1 MSIPPPLGPP
11 ALAGNGHPPA
21 TWRLGLVLALAYILL
36 GAPGVLLGSPAP
48 VFPAAGLALA
58 AFLWFGHRA
67 LPGLWLGALA
77 LNLGLHWFIA
87 PWLGQGS
94 FLTPLAVAASIAS
107 GATLQAGVGV
117 WLVRHWQ
124 GAGWRTL
131 ALEQEVMRFLL
142 LGGVLAGLVSPT
154 IGVGTLLAVGL
165 IGATEFAYTWW
176 AWYVGDVIGILL
188 FTPLTLAVLDR
199 QDPLWRER
207 RRRLLVPMLIVMA
220 LAIMAFH
227 GTGRRESQDR
237 RDELRQVGEA
247 IARDLDNR
255 LHTHR
260 EVLSALRHFIE
271 AKPELSFAQFE
282 RFTRASLADNPDL
295 LALTFSPLVSGAER
309 DAFEARMSRQV
320 PSGHFQILE
329 RDQERRPIP
338 AGARPEYVPVTY
350 IVPWERNQ
358 AALGYDNLSEPV
370 RRAATERVR
379 ASRHL
384 AVAAPIALVQEDT
397 RHVGMLEMLPVED
410 LTATDAAG
418 RPRLLGFVVGVVRID
433 QLIALATQGKI
444 PDGLG
449 LRVTASQVPTAA
461 TSPSSAPLAIQAVL
475 YPPVADPGPPVLAAT
490 GARWQGHLRVGD
502 QDWTLI
508 LSATPAY
515 LQQNRSWAAWV
526 VGMVGLLF
534 AALMQIL
541 LLGFTGRTYLSQRQN
556 AALEAEITE
565 RKLAEQAL
573 RASEQRYRELS
584 AELEGKVEERT
595 AALRDANVELNRL
608 ATTDSLTGAWN
619 RRYFEQ
625 AAAFEIARHDR
636 YGEAG
641 LALVLFDLD
650 HFKRI
655 NDQHGHPV
663 GDQVLVELTQRVRH
677 RLRATDILAR
687 WGGEEFVVLL
697 PHCDRDQAVT
707 LAEKLRRL
715 IAAEPFPGAGALTA
729 SFGVAAYLAE
739 ETLATWIQR
748 VDEALYA
755 AKAGGRDQVR
765 VAGWAL
771 GPSRGAR

>member
-1 MSIPPPLGPP
+1 M
-11 ALAGNGHPPA
+11 N
-21 TWRLGLVLALAYILL
+21 
-36 GAPGVLLGSPAP
+36 
-48 VFPAAGLALA
+48 AAGLALA
-58 AFLWFGHRA
+58 TPLWFGHRA

-117 WLVRHWQ
+117 WLVRRWQ
-124 GAGWRTL
+124 GEIWRTL
-131 ALEQEVMRFLL
+131 AREQEVLRFLL
-142 LGGVLAGLVSPT
+142 LGGVLAGVVST
-154 IGVGTLLAVGL
+154 TVGTSALAAAGL
-165 IGATEFAYTWW
+165 IGSTEFAYTWW
-176 AWYVGDVIGILL
+176 TWYVGDVIGILL
-188 FTPLTLAVLDR
+188 FTPLILALLNR

-207 RRRLLVPMLIVMA
+207 RRRLFLPMVIVMA
-220 LAIMAFH
+220 LAVMAFH
-227 GTGRRESQDR
+227 GTGWRESQDR

-247 IARDLDNR
+247 IARDLGNR

-271 AKPELSFAQFE
+271 AKPELSFAEFE

-295 LALTFSPLVSGAER
+295 LALNFNPLVSGAER
-309 DAFEARMSRQV
+309 DAFEARMSQQV
-320 PSGHFQILE
+320 PSGSFRILE

-370 RRAATERVR
+370 RRAATERAR

-384 AVAAPIALVQEDT
+384 AVAAPLALVQEDT
-397 RHVGMLEMLPVED
+397 RHVGMLEMLPVEN
-410 LTATDAAG
+410 LTAPDAEG
-418 RPRLLGFVVGVVRID
+418 RPRLLGFVVGVVRVD

-444 PDGLG
+444 PDGLR
-449 LRVTASQVPTAA
+449 LRVSASRDQTMA
-461 TSPSSAPLAIQAVL
+461 TSPSPAPLAGETLL
-475 YPPVADPGPPVLAAT
+475 YPPVAEPGPPVLADS
-490 GARWQGHLRVGD
+490 GARWQGPLRVGD
-502 QDWTLI
+502 QDWTLV
-508 LSATPAY
+508 LTATPAY
-515 LQQNRSWAAWV
+515 LQQHRSWAAWGI
-526 VGMVGLLF
+526 GMVGLLF
-534 AALMQIL
+534 AALLQIL

-595 AALRDANVELNRL
+595 AALRDANAELNRL

-625 AAAFEIARHDR
+625 AAASEIARQDR
-636 YGEAG
+636 YGETG
-641 LALVLFDLD
+641 LALLLFDLD

-677 RLRATDILAR
+677 RLRASDILAR

-715 IAAEPFPGAGALTA
+715 IAAEPFPAAGALTA
-729 SFGVAAYLAE
+729 SFGVAPYRAE

-765 VAGWAL
+765 LAG
-771 GPSRGAR
+771 

>member
-1 MSIPPPLGPP
+1 
-11 ALAGNGHPPA
+11 
-21 TWRLGLVLALAYILL
+21 
-36 GAPGVLLGSPAP
+36 
-48 VFPAAGLALA
+48 
-58 AFLWFGHRA
+58 
-67 LPGLWLGALA
+67 
-77 LNLGLHWFIA
+77 
-87 PWLGQGS
+87 
-94 FLTPLAVAASIAS
+94 
-107 GATLQAGVGV
+107 
-117 WLVRHWQ
+117 
-124 GAGWRTL
+124 
-131 ALEQEVMRFLL
+131 
-142 LGGVLAGLVSPT
+142 
-154 IGVGTLLAVGL
+154 
-165 IGATEFAYTWW
+165 
-176 AWYVGDVIGILL
+176 
-188 FTPLTLAVLDR
+188 
-199 QDPLWRER
+199 
-207 RRRLLVPMLIVMA
+207 
-220 LAIMAFH
+220 
-227 GTGRRESQDR
+227 
-237 RDELRQVGEA
+237 
-247 IARDLDNR
+247 
-255 LHTHR
+255 
-260 EVLSALRHFIE
+260 
-271 AKPELSFAQFE
+271 
-282 RFTRASLADNPDL
+282 
-295 LALTFSPLVSGAER
+295 
-309 DAFEARMSRQV
+309 
-320 PSGHFQILE
+320 
-329 RDQERRPIP
+329 
-338 AGARPEYVPVTY
+338 VTY

-475 YPPVADPGPPVLAAT
+475 YPPVADPGPPVLADN
-490 GARWQGHLRVGD
+490 GAQWQGPLRVGD
-502 QDWTLI
+502 QDWTLV

-515 LQQNRSWAAWV
+515 LQQHRSWVAAWG

-534 AALMQIL
+534 AALLQIL
-541 LLGFTGRTYLSQRQN
+541 LLGFTGRTYLSQRQHAALEAAEARLRELN
-556 AALEAEITE
+556 ASLEQQVASQTAELRATKERIEAMISALPDLMFLISRDGRILDYHSGAGDILYSTPEFFLGKSVREVLPEAAAEVFMAALAEAAVTGRHRGATYALPMPQGELWYELSIAALGGPDHPDGDCVVLVHEITRRKAAEARIQALNSDLEAQVARRTAALEAEIAE
-565 RKLAEQAL
+565 RKLTELAL

-584 AELEGKVEERT
+584 AALEGKVEERT

-625 AAAFEIARHDR
+625 AAAYEIARYDR
-636 YGEAG
+636 YGEAR
-641 LALVLFDLD
+641 LALLLFDLD

-677 RLRATDILAR
+677 RLRASDILAR

-697 PHCDRDQAVT
+697 PHCDREQAVS
-707 LAEKLRRL
+707 LAEKLRHL
-715 IAAEPFPGAGALTA
+715 IAAEPFPAAGALTA
-729 SFGVAAYLAE
+729 SFGVAPYRAE

-755 AKAGGRDQVR
+755 AKADGRDQVR
-765 VAGWAL
+765 VAG
-771 GPSRGAR
+771 

>member
-1 MSIPPPLGPP
+1 M
-11 ALAGNGHPPA
+11 
-21 TWRLGLVLALAYILL
+21 
-36 GAPGVLLGSPAP
+36 
-48 VFPAAGLALA
+48 
-58 AFLWFGHRA
+58 
-67 LPGLWLGALA
+67 
-77 LNLGLHWFIA
+77 
-87 PWLGQGS
+87 
-94 FLTPLAVAASIAS
+94 
-107 GATLQAGVGV
+107 
-117 WLVRHWQ
+117 
-124 GAGWRTL
+124 
-131 ALEQEVMRFLL
+131 
-142 LGGVLAGLVSPT
+142 
-154 IGVGTLLAVGL
+154 
-165 IGATEFAYTWW
+165 
-176 AWYVGDVIGILL
+176 
-188 FTPLTLAVLDR
+188 
-199 QDPLWRER
+199 
-207 RRRLLVPMLIVMA
+207 
-220 LAIMAFH
+220 
-227 GTGRRESQDR
+227 
-237 RDELRQVGEA
+237 
-247 IARDLDNR
+247 
-255 LHTHR
+255 
-260 EVLSALRHFIE
+260 
-271 AKPELSFAQFE
+271 
-282 RFTRASLADNPDL
+282 
-295 LALTFSPLVSGAER
+295 
-309 DAFEARMSRQV
+309 
-320 PSGHFQILE
+320 
-329 RDQERRPIP
+329 P

-350 IVPWERNQ
+350 LVPWERNQ
-358 AALGYDNLSEPV
+358 AALGYDNLSDPV

-410 LTATDAAG
+410 LKTTDAAG

-475 YPPVADPGPPVLAAT
+475 YPPVADPGPPVLADG
-490 GARWQGHLRVGD
+490 GAQWQGQLRVGD
-502 QDWTLI
+502 QDWTLV
-508 LSATPAY
+508 LSTTPAY
-515 LQQNRSWAAWV
+515 LQQHRSWAAWV

-556 AALEAEITE
+556 AALEAEIAE

-573 RASEQRYRELS
+573 RASEHRYRELS

-625 AAAFEIARHDR
+625 AAAYEIARYDR
-636 YGEAG
+636 YGEAR
-641 LALVLFDLD
+641 LALLLFDLD

-707 LAEKLRRL
+707 LAEKLRHL
-715 IAAEPFPGAGALTA
+715 IAAEPFPGAGSLTA
-729 SFGVAAYLAE
+729 SFGVAPYRAE

-765 VAGWAL
+765 VAE
-771 GPSRGAR
+771 

>member
-1 MSIPPPLGPP
+1 MSIPPPLDPP
-11 ALAGNGHPPA
+11 TRAGNAHPPA
-21 TWRLGLVLALAYILL
+21 TWRLGLVLAVAYILL
-36 GAPGVLLGSPAP
+36 GAPGVLLGSPTP

-58 AFLWFGHRA
+58 TLLWFGHRA

-117 WLVRHWQ
+117 WLVRRWQ
-124 GAGWRTL
+124 GEIWRTL
-131 ALEQEVMRFLL
+131 AREQEVLRFLL
-142 LGGVLAGLVSPT
+142 LGGVLAGVVST
-154 IGVGTLLAVGL
+154 TVGTSALAAAGL
-165 IGATEFAYTWW
+165 IGSTEFAYTWW
-176 AWYVGDVIGILL
+176 TWYVGDVIGILL
-188 FTPLTLAVLDR
+188 FTPLILALLNR

-207 RRRLLVPMLIVMA
+207 RRRLFLPMVIVMA
-220 LAIMAFH
+220 LAVMAFH
-227 GTGRRESQDR
+227 GTGWRESQDR

-247 IARDLDNR
+247 IARDLGNR

-271 AKPELSFAQFE
+271 AKPELSFAEFE

-295 LALTFSPLVSGAER
+295 LALNFNPLVSGAER
-309 DAFEARMSRQV
+309 DAFEARMSQQV
-320 PSGHFQILE
+320 PSGSFRILE

-350 IVPWERNQ
+350 LVPWERNQ

-370 RRAATERVR
+370 RRAATERAR

-384 AVAAPIALVQEDT
+384 AVAAPLALVQEDT
-397 RHVGMLEMLPVED
+397 RHVGMLEMLPVEN
-410 LTATDAAG
+410 LTAPDAEG
-418 RPRLLGFVVGVVRID
+418 RPRLLGFVVGVVRVD

-444 PDGLG
+444 PDGLR
-449 LRVTASQVPTAA
+449 LRVSASRDQTMA
-461 TSPSSAPLAIQAVL
+461 TSPSPAPLAGETLL
-475 YPPVADPGPPVLAAT
+475 YPPVAEPGPPVLADS
-490 GARWQGHLRVGD
+490 GARWQGPLRVGD
-502 QDWTLI
+502 QDWTLV
-508 LSATPAY
+508 LTATPAY
-515 LQQNRSWAAWV
+515 LQQHRSWAAWGI
-526 VGMVGLLF
+526 GMVGLLF
-534 AALMQIL
+534 AALLQIL

-573 RASEQRYRELS
+573 RASEQRYRELN
-584 AELEGKVEERT
+584 AALEGKVEERT
-595 AALRDANVELNRL
+595 AALRDANAELNRL

-625 AAAFEIARHDR
+625 AAASEIARHDR
-636 YGEAG
+636 YGEAR

-707 LAEKLRRL
+707 LAEKLRHL
-715 IAAEPFPGAGALTA
+715 IAAEPFPGAGSLTA
-729 SFGVAAYLAE
+729 SFGVAPYRAE

-755 AKAGGRDQVR
+755 AKADGRDQVR
-765 VAGWAL
+765 VAG
-771 GPSRGAR
+771 